1 MTDKRDYDEA
11 VEALR
16 KAVCALPRYSFI
28 LNSCGGV
35 TRVAGTSGRW
45 IEWDEVHKL
54 FDPEVV
60 DMLVA
65 KSQAEQVIAKASGPL
80 PNKD

>member
-1 MTDKRDYDEA
+1 MADKRDYDEA

-16 KAVCALPRYSFI
+16 KAMCALPRYMFLLDSGI
-28 LNSCGGV
+28 GV
-35 TRVAGTSGRW
+35 SRVEDRSGRW

-54 FDPEVV
+54 LDHEVV
-60 DMLVA
+60 DELVA
-65 KSQAEQVIAKASGPL
+65 KSQAAMALAKASGST